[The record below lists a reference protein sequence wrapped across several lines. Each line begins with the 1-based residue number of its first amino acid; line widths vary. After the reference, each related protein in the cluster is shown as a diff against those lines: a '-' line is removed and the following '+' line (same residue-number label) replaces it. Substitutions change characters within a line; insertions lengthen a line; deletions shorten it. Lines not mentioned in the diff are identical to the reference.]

1 MDDFLR
7 ISIRSII
14 HKGIRSWLTMIGI
27 FIGIAAVVSLISLS
41 DGMQKAINEQFELLG
56 ANIIYVTPGSI
67 YGPGGGT
74 SMLTKHDLDLVKR
87 VHGVDL
93 AGGYSSKIAKVKF
106 KNEVRYTWIS
116 GIMTDESQ
124 DILLEQTGIRIV
136 KGQEKFK
143 PNDRYKAAVGYLIWN
158 DKFFDGAVDVND
170 NIFINDKKFEVVGL
184 VSRIGNRQ
192 DDSSIWIP
200 MDTAKEL
207 FGIQDEY
214 MAILARVKG
223 SYDVNKVAENIKKK
237 LRRDRRQKKGE
248 EDFQVMTTEQV
259 RETVNSI
266 LLVIQIVVIGIAA
279 ISLIVGGVGIM
290 NSMYT
295 SVLERTRE
303 IGVMKAIG
311 ARNSD
316 IMLLFLIE
324 SGIIGLV
331 GGIIG
336 CLIGVGLAK
345 GVEFVATQ
353 ELSTAILKASITPG
367 LIIGALIFSFMVGC
381 ISGLL
386 PAKGA
391 AEMNP
396 IDALRYE

>member
-1 MDDFLR
+1 MHLGIKMMDDFLR

-237 LRRDRRQKKGE
+237 
-248 EDFQVMTTEQV
+248 
-259 RETVNSI
+259 
-266 LLVIQIVVIGIAA
+266 
-279 ISLIVGGVGIM
+279 
-290 NSMYT
+290 
-295 SVLERTRE
+295 
-303 IGVMKAIG
+303 
-311 ARNSD
+311 
-316 IMLLFLIE
+316 
-324 SGIIGLV
+324 
-331 GGIIG
+331 
-336 CLIGVGLAK
+336 
-345 GVEFVATQ
+345 
-353 ELSTAILKASITPG
+353 
-367 LIIGALIFSFMVGC
+367 
-381 ISGLL
+381 
-386 PAKGA
+386 
-391 AEMNP
+391 
-396 IDALRYE
+396 